1 MKNKIL
7 KELIWRNL
15 IYNYT
20 KNINILFNSKK
31 ITLYIGFDPTFY
43 SLHIGHLIPLSIIIR
58 LYKYKI
64 IKKIYIIIGK
74 STAIIGDINNNN
86 NYNKYINNYIKLL
99 KLQIKKILYKKIKKN
114 IIYFLNNYNWI
125 KNIKLLKFLNN
136 FSNYISIN
144 FMLKKK
150 IIKNN
155 LKNNININFSKFTY
169 SLLQG
174 YDYYYLNKKYNCNLQ
189 IGGSDQWTNIITGIY
204 LIKKKLNKNLYGFT
218 FPLLLNNNNKKFSK
232 SNINNN
238 IWLNKKLTNIYN
250 LYQFLINLSDNN
262 SIKYIKYFSF
272 FKKKKTLNLIKYHFK
287 NTNKKILQKI
297 ITKLLIK
304 WIYNKKIY
312 KNIKYITNL
321 LFYKK
326 FKINYIKKNIN
337 LLKKYINYYII
348 YYNKNINNINIFYL
362 IKKNILFN
370 SNTNFKKFIYNNGLI
385 YINGKLINN
394 KFLITNFKNLI
405 NKKYI
410 FIKIGKKQHY
420 LIKFIKYE

>member
-272 FKKKKTLNLIKYHFK
+272 FKKKKTLNIIKYHFK

-337 LLKKYINYYII
+337 LLKKYINYYTI

>member
-86 NYNKYINNYIKLL
+86 NNNKYINNYIKLL

-272 FKKKKTLNLIKYHFK
+272 FKKKKTLNIIKYHFK

-337 LLKKYINYYII
+337 LLKKYINYYTI